1 MGRAKLEIAKIE
13 NANSRQSTFKK
24 RRAGLMKKA
33 HELSVLCDAEIAII
47 VFSSTGKLFEFAS
60 SRQLG
65 LIINQNDLF
74 LNPTLMEDHF
84 SPENTGGGMEHTLAR
99 FNKSVESKNSAIE
112 HKGKDV
118 SEVECLKQ
126 DIADL
131 QLKNMQLL
139 GKDLTGLGL
148 KELQE
153 LEQQLNEGLLYV
165 KDKKEQEF
173 IMENATLRRK
183 IEWLQIFFPLN
194 AFPESGYLEREVPMN
209 EHEVPRKLSLKRQ
222 ASLISLIQ
230 SFCMHSPPP
239 DNGQKKRK
247 TPEKDTG
254 TASGTGVHHGKC
266 YPAQKES
273 GYLEREV
280 PRNEHEVPRKL
291 SPRKQASLSQN
302 TECQTEDE
310 NGELMAT
317 LFLGPPPDNG
327 QRKRKTPEKDS
338 GTPSGTSHSQIE

>member
-13 NANSRQSTFKK
+13 NANSRQSTLKK
-24 RRAGLMKKA
+24 RKAGLMKKA

-60 SRQLG
+60 S
-65 LIINQNDLF
+65 
-74 LNPTLMEDHF
+74 
-84 SPENTGGGMEHTLAR
+84 SMEHKLAR

-112 HKGKDV
+112 HKVLGKDV
-118 SEVECLKQ
+118 LEVEYLKQ

-131 QLKNMQLL
+131 QLKNMKLL

-153 LEQQLNEGLLYV
+153 LEQQLNEGLLSV
-165 KDKKEQEF
+165 KDKKEQLLMEELDLSWKKEQEF

-183 IEWLQIFFPLN
+183 IEWLQSLFPLN
-194 AFPESGYLEREVPMN
+194 AFP
-209 EHEVPRKLSLKRQ
+209 
-222 ASLISLIQ
+222 
-230 SFCMHSPPP
+230 
-239 DNGQKKRK
+239 
-247 TPEKDTG
+247 
-254 TASGTGVHHGKC
+254 
-266 YPAQKES
+266 ES

-291 SPRKQASLSQN
+291 PPKRQASLSQN

-310 NGELMAT
+310 NGEFMMT

-327 QRKRKTPEKDS
+327 QRKRKTPEKDTR
-338 GTPSGTSHSQIE
+338 TPSGTSHSQIE

>member
-13 NANSRQSTFKK
+13 NANSRQSTLKK
-24 RRAGLMKKA
+24 RKAGLMKKA

-84 SPENTGGGMEHTLAR
+84 SPENTGGCMEHKLAR

-118 SEVECLKQ
+118 LEVEYLKQ

-131 QLKNMQLL
+131 QLKNMKLL

-153 LEQQLNEGLLYV
+153 LEQQLNEGLLSV
-165 KDKKEQEF
+165 KDKKEQLLMEELDLSWKKEQEF

-183 IEWLQIFFPLN
+183 IEWLQSLFPLN
-194 AFPESGYLEREVPMN
+194 AFP
-209 EHEVPRKLSLKRQ
+209 
-222 ASLISLIQ
+222 
-230 SFCMHSPPP
+230 
-239 DNGQKKRK
+239 
-247 TPEKDTG
+247 
-254 TASGTGVHHGKC
+254 
-266 YPAQKES
+266 ES

-291 SPRKQASLSQN
+291 PPKRQASLSQN

-310 NGELMAT
+310 NGEFMMT

-327 QRKRKTPEKDS
+327 QRKRKTPEKDTR
-338 GTPSGTSHSQIE
+338 TPSGTSHSQIE

>member
-60 SRQLG
+60 S
-65 LIINQNDLF
+65 
-74 LNPTLMEDHF
+74 
-84 SPENTGGGMEHTLAR
+84 SMEHTLAR

-118 SEVECLKQ
+118 LEVECLKQ

-153 LEQQLNEGLLYV
+153 LEQQLNEGLLSV
-165 KDKKEQEF
+165 KEKKEQLLMEELDLSRKKEQEF

-183 IEWLQIFFPLN
+183 IEWLQSFFPLN
-194 AFPESGYLEREVPMN
+194 AFP
-209 EHEVPRKLSLKRQ
+209 
-222 ASLISLIQ
+222 
-230 SFCMHSPPP
+230 
-239 DNGQKKRK
+239 
-247 TPEKDTG
+247 
-254 TASGTGVHHGKC
+254 
-266 YPAQKES
+266 ES

-291 SPRKQASLSQN
+291 SPKRKASLSQN

-310 NGELMAT
+310 NGEFMMT

-327 QRKRKTPEKDS
+327 QRKRKTPEKDT

>member
-13 NANSRQSTFKK
+13 NANNRQSTFKK

-33 HELSVLCDAEIAII
+33 HELSVLYDAGIAII

-84 SPENTGGGMEHTLAR
+84 SPENTGGCILIISSLLQYEHTLAR

-118 SEVECLKQ
+118 LEVECLKQ

-153 LEQQLNEGLLYV
+153 LEQQLNEGLLSV
-165 KDKKEQEF
+165 KEKKDKLLMEELDLSRKKEQEF

-183 IEWLQIFFPLN
+183 IEWLQSFFPLN
-194 AFPESGYLEREVPMN
+194 AFPES
-209 EHEVPRKLSLKRQ
+209 S
-222 ASLISLIQ
+222 
-230 SFCMHSPPP
+230 
-239 DNGQKKRK
+239 
-247 TPEKDTG
+247 
-254 TASGTGVHHGKC
+254 
-266 YPAQKES
+266 
-273 GYLEREV
+273 YLEREV

-291 SPRKQASLSQN
+291 SPKRQASLSQN
-302 TECQTEDE
+302 IECQTEDE
-310 NGELMAT
+310 NGEFMMT
-317 LFLGPPPDNG
+317 LFLGLINDNILSYSVSLIQSFCMHNPPPDNG
-327 QRKRKTPEKDS
+327 QRKRKTPEKDT
-338 GTPSGTSHSQIE
+338 GTPSAKSEPTSFKEAVQDERWKKAMEEKIESIKKNDT